1 MDMEDSEL
9 LREFAERG
17 SDAAFTTLVQRYADL
32 VYSTALR
39 QLRDPDLSQEVAQT
53 VFCLLARKA
62 RSLCNRTALV
72 GWFYRA
78 ACFAAADVL
87 RTERRR
93 RERERKAAQ
102 MEIQATDT
110 DTAWEQLSPLLDQ
123 AINQLGE
130 KDRLAVLLRFF
141 QRKPMREV
149 GQALGISED
158 AAKMRVARSVE
169 KLRGFF
175 AKNGVACPAGII
187 AAVLSE
193 KAIQAAP
200 IGFAQSLGAA
210 AKIKAAGALTFS
222 SLIINTLKF
231 MAKLNMKTVTV
242 AGIGLLVALNIGL
255 YVSNR
260 SPRQVL
266 KKTSGQVNSRKTL
279 ATTGSIDA
287 SQPNA
292 GKLSSSATDPALA
305 AALENLRAV
314 LHEPWK
320 TRHRPD
326 QKIRDALAQLGS
338 DRKAA
343 VPVLLKILNAGSD
356 QALWS
361 ASFAL
366 QQLGPD
372 AREALPGFIE
382 LLRTNPNRLGRL
394 DDDDIQKLFTA
405 LHPGVELIPDLM
417 DMMRQPEPGAA
428 QPTPAP
434 PGGRGGVA
442 GLIATL
448 IQNNPGSEAIYRN
461 DLAAFLQD
469 AHPDVRFSTACALT
483 RFPGLKETL
492 VISELINGLKVD
504 ALRDP
509 HYYEPV
515 FDPQSNTTTYRRE
528 TQFGDDFLRSAAVN
542 GLKACGQDAKS
553 AVAALEELAGNTSN
567 SELRKSALAAIGTID
582 PEKRLTTPEIDQI
595 LTARETG
602 QSLVQK
608 IGTGQASFEDL
619 LQGLRYPESV
629 SAASQ
634 AIAKLE
640 PEAIARALPSLRSA
654 LTTLGASDTTPDTM
668 LGAYDTIQVIKQSDP
683 QFLLV
688 ALKTPLTT
696 HFAADALGEL
706 GTEARF
712 ALPALYE
719 AIEGDSWGTQR
730 AIESA
735 IKRIDPNAPKL
746 LFTYGD
752 DLQLAENALMEAANT
767 AEGELRRRIE
777 NVYEKHA
784 YDENRG
790 LRNMTRSKV
799 IAFARAVR
807 EVDQRAYNLFVAKL
821 VEHEP
826 SLADALK
833 PAE

>member
-1 MDMEDSEL
+1 MMVMEDSEL
-9 LREFAERG
+9 LREFAERD

-39 QLRDPDLSQEVAQT
+39 QLRDPDLAQEVAQT

-62 RSLCNRTALV
+62 RSLCHRTALV

-110 DTAWEQLSPLLDQ
+110 DTAWEQLSPLLDET
-123 AINQLGE
+123 INQLGE

-210 AKIKAAGALTFS
+210 AKIKAAGAVTFS

-231 MAKLNMKTVTV
+231 MAKLTMKTVTV

-292 GKLSSSATDPALA
+292 GKLGSAATDPAIA
-305 AALENLRAV
+305 VALENLRAV
-314 LHEPWK
+314 LREPWK
-320 TRHRPD
+320 TRRRPD
-326 QKIRDALAQLGS
+326 QQIRDALALFGS
-338 DRKAA
+338 DRKVAL
-343 VPVLLKILNAGSD
+343 PVLLEILKASSD

-366 QQLGPD
+366 QELGPD

-382 LLRTNPNRLGRL
+382 LLRTNPNRLAQL
-394 DDDDIQKLFTA
+394 STDIEPLFTA

-434 PGGRGGVA
+434 RWGRGEVA
-442 GLIATL
+442 GLIATVV
-448 IQNNPGSEAIYRN
+448 QNNPGSEAIY
-461 DLAAFLQD
+461 
-469 AHPDVRFSTACALT
+469 
-483 RFPGLKETL
+483 
-492 VISELINGLKVD
+492 
-504 ALRDP
+504 
-509 HYYEPV
+509 
-515 FDPQSNTTTYRRE
+515 
-528 TQFGDDFLRSAAVN
+528 
-542 GLKACGQDAKS
+542 
-553 AVAALEELAGNTSN
+553 
-567 SELRKSALAAIGTID
+567 
-582 PEKRLTTPEIDQI
+582 
-595 LTARETG
+595 
-602 QSLVQK
+602 
-608 IGTGQASFEDL
+608 
-619 LQGLRYPESV
+619 
-629 SAASQ
+629 
-634 AIAKLE
+634 
-640 PEAIARALPSLRSA
+640 
-654 LTTLGASDTTPDTM
+654 
-668 LGAYDTIQVIKQSDP
+668 
-683 QFLLV
+683 
-688 ALKTPLTT
+688 
-696 HFAADALGEL
+696 
-706 GTEARF
+706 
-712 ALPALYE
+712 
-719 AIEGDSWGTQR
+719 
-730 AIESA
+730 
-735 IKRIDPNAPKL
+735 
-746 LFTYGD
+746 
-752 DLQLAENALMEAANT
+752 
-767 AEGELRRRIE
+767 
-777 NVYEKHA
+777 
-784 YDENRG
+784 
-790 LRNMTRSKV
+790 
-799 IAFARAVR
+799 
-807 EVDQRAYNLFVAKL
+807 
-821 VEHEP
+821 
-826 SLADALK
+826 
-833 PAE
+833 

>member
-1 MDMEDSEL
+1 MMDMEDSEL

-32 VYSTALR
+32 VYSTAFR
-39 QLRDPDLSQEVAQT
+39 QLRDPHLAQEVAQT
-53 VFCLLARKA
+53 VFCLLVRKA
-62 RSLCNRTALV
+62 RSLSKRSALV
-72 GWFYRA
+72 GWLYRA
-78 ACFAAADVL
+78 TCIAAADAL

-93 RERERKAAQ
+93 REREQKAAQ
-102 MEIQATDT
+102 MDIQATVT
-110 DTAWEQLSPLLDQ
+110 DIAWEQLSPLLDE

-130 KDRLAVLLRFF
+130 KDRIAVLLRFF

-149 GQALGISED
+149 GQALEISED

-175 AKNGVACPAGII
+175 ARNGVACPAGII

-210 AKIKAAGALTFS
+210 AKIKAAGAVTFS

-292 GKLSSSATDPALA
+292 GKLGSAATDPAIA
-305 AALENLRAV
+305 VALENLRAV
-314 LHEPWK
+314 LREPWK

-326 QKIRDALAQLGS
+326 QKIRDALALFGS

-343 VPVLLKILNAGSD
+343 VPVLLKILNAGSEL
-356 QALWS
+356 ALWN

-394 DDDDIQKLFTA
+394 DDGEIEKLFTA
-405 LHPGVELIPDLM
+405 LHPGVELIPDLL
-417 DMMRQPEPGAA
+417 DMMRQPVLGRRGGVA
-428 QPTPAP
+428 
-434 PGGRGGVA
+434 GGRVGVA

-448 IQNNPGSEAIYRN
+448 VQNNPGSEAIYRN

-469 AHPDVRFSTACALT
+469 QDAHPDVRFSAACALA
-483 RFPGLKETL
+483 RFPGLKETS

-515 FDPQSNTTTYRRE
+515 FDPQSNTTTERRE

-567 SELRKSALAAIGTID
+567 SELRKSALEAIGTID
-582 PEKRLTTPEIDQI
+582 PKKRISTPEIDQI
-595 LTARETG
+595 LSARETG
-602 QSLVQK
+602 QSLAQQ
-608 IGTGQASFEDL
+608 IGRGQASFEEL

-640 PEAIARALPSLRSA
+640 PEAIARALPSLHSP
-654 LTTLGASDTTPDTM
+654 LTTLGNYHQTTPQGQFSRYFLLD
-668 LGAYDTIQVIKQSDP
+668 LIKQFDP
-683 QFLLV
+683 QFLVV
-688 ALKTPLTT
+688 ALKTPQST
-696 HFAADALGEL
+696 HDA
-706 GTEARF
+706 
-712 ALPALYE
+712 
-719 AIEGDSWGTQR
+719 
-730 AIESA
+730 
-735 IKRIDPNAPKL
+735 
-746 LFTYGD
+746 
-752 DLQLAENALMEAANT
+752 
-767 AEGELRRRIE
+767 
-777 NVYEKHA
+777 
-784 YDENRG
+784 
-790 LRNMTRSKV
+790 
-799 IAFARAVR
+799 
-807 EVDQRAYNLFVAKL
+807 
-821 VEHEP
+821 
-826 SLADALK
+826 
-833 PAE
+833 

>member
-1 MDMEDSEL
+1 MMDMEDSEL
-9 LREFAERG
+9 LREFAERA

-110 DTAWEQLSPLLDQ
+110 DTAWEQLSPLLDE
-123 AINQLGE
+123 AMNQLGE

-200 IGFAQSLGAA
+200 IGFAQSLGAG
-210 AKIKAAGALTFS
+210 AKIKAAGAVTFS

-292 GKLSSSATDPALA
+292 GKLGSAATDPAIA
-305 AALENLRAV
+305 VALENLRAV
-314 LHEPWK
+314 LREPWK

-326 QKIRDALAQLGS
+326 QQIRDALALFGS

-343 VPVLLKILNAGSD
+343 LPVLLEILNAGRD
-356 QALWS
+356 QAIWN

-382 LLRTNPNRLGRL
+382 LLRTNPNRLAQL
-394 DDDDIQKLFTA
+394 TTDIETLFTA
-405 LHPGVELIPDLM
+405 LQPGVELIPDLM
-417 DMMRQPEPGAA
+417 DMMRQPDF
-428 QPTPAP
+428 
-434 PGGRGGVA
+434 GGRRGVA

-448 IQNNPGSEAIYRN
+448 VQNNPGSEAIYRN

-469 AHPDVRFSTACALT
+469 AQPDVRFSTACALT

-492 VISELINGLKVD
+492 VISELINALKVD

-509 HYYEPV
+509 HYYEGG
-515 FDPQSNTTTYRRE
+515 FDPQSNTTYYRD
-528 TQFGDDFLRSAAVN
+528 QLGDDLRRSAAVN

-582 PEKRLTTPEIDQI
+582 PEKRLATPEIDQI

-654 LTTLGASDTTPDTM
+654 LTTLGAHDV

-683 QFLLV
+683 QFLVV
-688 ALKTPLTT
+688 ALKTPQTT
-696 HFAADALGEL
+696 RFAADALGEL

-719 AIEGDSWGTQR
+719 AIEGNSWGSQH
-730 AIESA
+730 AIENA

-746 LFTYGD
+746 LFTCAD
-752 DLQLAENALMEAANT
+752 DLLPAENALMEAANT

-790 LRNMTRSKV
+790 MRNMTRSEV
-799 IAFARAVR
+799 IAFAQAVR

>member
-1 MDMEDSEL
+1 
-9 LREFAERG
+9 
-17 SDAAFTTLVQRYADL
+17 
-32 VYSTALR
+32 
-39 QLRDPDLSQEVAQT
+39 
-53 VFCLLARKA
+53 
-62 RSLCNRTALV
+62 
-72 GWFYRA
+72 
-78 ACFAAADVL
+78 
-87 RTERRR
+87 
-93 RERERKAAQ
+93 
-102 MEIQATDT
+102 
-110 DTAWEQLSPLLDQ
+110 
-123 AINQLGE
+123 
-130 KDRLAVLLRFF
+130 
-141 QRKPMREV
+141 
-149 GQALGISED
+149 
-158 AAKMRVARSVE
+158 MRVARSVE

-175 AKNGVACPAGII
+175 ARNGVACPAGII

-193 KAIQAAP
+193 KAIHAAP

-210 AKIKAAGALTFS
+210 AKIKAAGAVTFS

-260 SPRQVL
+260 PPRQVL

-292 GKLSSSATDPALA
+292 GKLGSAATDPAIA
-305 AALENLRAV
+305 VALENLRAV

-356 QALWS
+356 QALWN

-382 LLRTNPNRLGRL
+382 LLRTNPNRLAWL
-394 DDDDIQKLFTA
+394 TDDIEKLFTA

-417 DMMRQPEPGAA
+417 DMMRQPDF
-428 QPTPAP
+428 
-434 PGGRGGVA
+434 GGRGGVA

-448 IQNNPGSEAIYRN
+448 VQNNPGSEAIYRN

-469 AHPDVRFSTACALT
+469 AQPDVRYSTACALT
-483 RFPGLKETL
+483 RFPGLKETG

-509 HYYEPV
+509 HYYEQL
-515 FDPQSNTTTYRRE
+515 FDPQSNTTTERRE

-582 PEKRLTTPEIDQI
+582 PEKRLATPEIDQI

-640 PEAIARALPSLRSA
+640 PEAIARALPSLRSS

-683 QFLLV
+683 QFLVV

-712 ALPALYE
+712 AMPALYE
-719 AIEGDSWGTQR
+719 AIEVDSWGTQR

-735 IKRIDPNAPKL
+735 IKRIEPNAPKL
-746 LFTYGD
+746 LFTCAD
-752 DLQLAENALMEAANT
+752 DLLPAEKALMEAANT
-767 AEGELRRRIE
+767 AEGELRRSIV

-784 YDENRG
+784 MDQYVY
-790 LRNMTRSKV
+790 RNMTRSEV
-799 IAFARAVR
+799 IAFAQAVR
-807 EVDQRAYNLFVAKL
+807 EVDQRAYNLFVTKL
-821 VEHEP
+821 VEDNP

>member
-1 MDMEDSEL
+1 MVVMEDGEL
-9 LREFAERG
+9 LRDFAERG
-17 SDAAFTTLVQRYADL
+17 SDPAFTTLVHRYADL

-39 QLRDPDLSQEVAQT
+39 QLRDPHLAQEVTQI

-72 GWFYRA
+72 GWLYRA
-78 ACFAAADVL
+78 ACFAAADAL

-110 DTAWEQLSPLLDQ
+110 DTAWEQLSPLLDE
-123 AINQLGE
+123 AMNQLGE

-175 AKNGVACPAGII
+175 ARNGVACPAGII

-200 IGFAQSLGAA
+200 IGFAQSLGAG
-210 AKIKAAGALTFS
+210 AKIKAAGAVTFS

-292 GKLSSSATDPALA
+292 GKLGSAATDPAIA
-305 AALENLRAV
+305 VALENLRAV
-314 LHEPWK
+314 LREPWK
-320 TRHRPD
+320 TRRPD
-326 QKIRDALAQLGS
+326 QQIRDALALFGS

-343 VPVLLKILNAGSD
+343 LPVLLEILKASSD
-356 QALWS
+356 QSLWS

-382 LLRTNPNRLGRL
+382 LLRTNPNRLAQL
-394 DDDDIQKLFTA
+394 TTDIEKLFTA
-405 LHPGVELIPDLM
+405 LQPGVELIPDLM
-417 DMMRQPEPGAA
+417 DMMRQPDF
-428 QPTPAP
+428 
-434 PGGRGGVA
+434 GGRGEVA
-442 GLIATL
+442 SLIATL
-448 IQNNPGSEAIYRN
+448 VQNNPGSEAIYRN

-469 AHPDVRFSTACALT
+469 AHADVRFSTACALT
-483 RFPGLKETL
+483 RFPGLKETG
-492 VISELINGLKVD
+492 VISELINALKVD

-515 FDPQSNTTTYRRE
+515 FDPTYRRDLD
-528 TQFGDDFLRSAAVN
+528 QLRDDFRRSQAVN

-582 PEKRLTTPEIDQI
+582 PEKRLATPEIDQI

-654 LTTLGASDTTPDTM
+654 LTTLGDHDM

-683 QFLLV
+683 QFLVV
-688 ALKTPLTT
+688 ALKTP
-696 HFAADALGEL
+696 HDAAAYDAADALGDL

-719 AIEGDSWGTQR
+719 AIERDSWGTQR

-790 LRNMTRSKV
+790 LRNMTRSEV

>member
-17 SDAAFTTLVQRYADL
+17 SDVAFTTLVHRYADL

-93 RERERKAAQ
+93 RERERKVAQ
-102 MEIQATDT
+102 MDIQATDT
-110 DTAWEQLSPLLDQ
+110 DTAWEQLSPLLDE
-123 AINQLGE
+123 AMNQLGE

-210 AKIKAAGALTFS
+210 AKIKAAGAVTFS

-231 MAKLNMKTVTV
+231 MAKINTKTVTV

-292 GKLSSSATDPALA
+292 GKLGSAATDPAIA
-305 AALENLRAV
+305 VALENLRAV

-320 TRHRPD
+320 TRRPD

-343 VPVLLKILNAGSD
+343 LPVLLEILKAGSE
-356 QALWS
+356 QALWN

-382 LLRTNPNRLGRL
+382 LLRTNPNRLARL
-394 DDDDIQKLFTA
+394 TDDIEKLFTT

-417 DMMRQPEPGAA
+417 DMMRQPDF
-428 QPTPAP
+428 
-434 PGGRGGVA
+434 GGRGGVA
-442 GLIATL
+442 GLIATVV
-448 IQNNPGSEAIYRN
+448 QNNPGSEAIYRN

-469 AHPDVRFSTACALT
+469 AQPDVRFSTACALT
-483 RFPGLKETL
+483 RFPGLKETG
-492 VISELINGLKVD
+492 VISELINALKLD

-515 FDPQSNTTTYRRE
+515 FDPTYRR
-528 TQFGDDFLRSAAVN
+528 QLDQLRDDFRRSQAVD

-567 SELRKSALAAIGTID
+567 SELRKSALEAIGTID
-582 PEKRLTTPEIDQI
+582 PEKRLATPEIDQI

-654 LTTLGASDTTPDTM
+654 LTTLGA
-668 LGAYDTIQVIKQSDP
+668 YDTIQVIKQSDP
-683 QFLLV
+683 QFLVV
-688 ALKTPLTT
+688 ALKTP
-696 HFAADALGEL
+696 HDAAAHDAADALGEL

-746 LFTYGD
+746 LFTFED

-790 LRNMTRSKV
+790 LRNMTRNEV
-799 IAFARAVR
+799 ISFARAVR
-807 EVDQRAYNLFVAKL
+807 DVDQRAYNLFVAKL

>member
-1 MDMEDSEL
+1 MPNMIAPGPFSVSAECSIRRFRCRHAVSEDGA
-9 LREFAERG
+9 LRRESLSLGRKQLDGARLHGVVRCDQRQIVLQCLGHQDTVEWI
-17 SDAAFTTLVQRYADL
+17 AVQR
-32 VYSTALR
+32 R

-110 DTAWEQLSPLLDQ
+110 DTAWEQLSPLLDE

-210 AKIKAAGALTFS
+210 AKIKAAGAVTFS

-292 GKLSSSATDPALA
+292 GKLGSAATDPAIA
-305 AALENLRAV
+305 VALENLRAV
-314 LHEPWK
+314 LREPWK

-326 QKIRDALAQLGS
+326 QKIRDALALFGS

-343 VPVLLKILNAGSD
+343 LPVLLEILKAGSE
-356 QALWS
+356 QALWN

-372 AREALPGFIE
+372 ASEALPGFIE

-405 LHPGVELIPDLM
+405 LHPGVELIPDLL
-417 DMMRQPEPGAA
+417 DMMRQPVL
-428 QPTPAP
+428 
-434 PGGRGGVA
+434 GGRGGVAGGRRGVA

-448 IQNNPGSEAIYRN
+448 VQNNPGSEAIYRN

-469 AHPDVRFSTACALT
+469 QDAHPDVRFSAACALA
-483 RFPGLKETL
+483 RFPGLKETP
-492 VISELINGLKVD
+492 VIFELINALKVD
-504 ALRDP
+504 ALQ
-509 HYYEPV
+509 E
-515 FDPQSNTTTYRRE
+515 
-528 TQFGDDFLRSAAVN
+528 GDDFLRSQAVN
-542 GLKACGQDAKS
+542 GLRACGQDAKG

-567 SELRKSALAAIGTID
+567 SELRKSALEAIGTID
-582 PEKRLTTPEIDQI
+582 PKKRISTPEIDQI
-595 LTARETG
+595 LSARETG
-602 QSLVQK
+602 QSLAQQ
-608 IGTGQASFEDL
+608 IGRGQASFEEL

-640 PEAIARALPSLRSA
+640 PEAIARALPSLHSA
-654 LTTLGASDTTPDTM
+654 LTTLGNYHDSS
-668 LGAYDTIQVIKQSDP
+668 GAVLQVFPS
-683 QFLLV
+683 
-688 ALKTPLTT
+688 
-696 HFAADALGEL
+696 
-706 GTEARF
+706 RF
-712 ALPALYE
+712 DQ
-719 AIEGDSWGTQR
+719 AIR
-730 AIESA
+730 SA
-735 IKRIDPNAPKL
+735 VSGRGVED
-746 LFTYGD
+746 
-752 DLQLAENALMEAANT
+752 AANN
-767 AEGELRRRIE
+767 A
-777 NVYEKHA
+777 
-784 YDENRG
+784 
-790 LRNMTRSKV
+790 
-799 IAFARAVR
+799 
-807 EVDQRAYNLFVAKL
+807 
-821 VEHEP
+821 
-826 SLADALK
+826 
-833 PAE
+833 

>member
-1 MDMEDSEL
+1 MMDMEDSEL

-39 QLRDPDLSQEVAQT
+39 QLRDPHLAQEVTQT

-72 GWFYRA
+72 GWLYRA
-78 ACFAAADVL
+78 ACFAAADAL

-110 DTAWEQLSPLLDQ
+110 DTAWEQLSPLLDE

-200 IGFAQSLGAA
+200 IGFAQSLGAG
-210 AKIKAAGALTFS
+210 AKIKAAGAVTFS

-255 YVSNR
+255 YVFNR

-266 KKTSGQVNSRKTL
+266 KKTAGQVNSRKTL
-279 ATTGSIDA
+279 ATTGSFDA

-292 GKLSSSATDPALA
+292 GKLGSAATDPAIA
-305 AALENLRAV
+305 VALENLRAV

-343 VPVLLKILNAGSD
+343 VPVLLKILNAGRD
-356 QALWS
+356 QAIWN

-372 AREALPGFIE
+372 AREALPVFIE
-382 LLRTNPNRLGRL
+382 LLRTNPNRLCRL

-405 LHPGVELIPDLM
+405 LHPGVELMPDLM

-434 PGGRGGVA
+434 RWGRGGVA
-442 GLIATL
+442 GLIATVV
-448 IQNNPGSEAIYRN
+448 QNNPGSEAIYRN

-469 AHPDVRFSTACALT
+469 AQPDVRFSTACALT
-483 RFPGLKETL
+483 RFPGLKETP

-509 HYYEPV
+509 HYYEPLL
-515 FDPQSNTTTYRRE
+515 SNTTSPYKRDVAQME
-528 TQFGDDFLRSAAVN
+528 QFQEDVRRSAAVN

-567 SELRKSALAAIGTID
+567 SYRAAQIRSGTSNSELRKSALAAIGTID
-582 PEKRLTTPEIDQI
+582 PEKRLATPEIDQI

-602 QSLVQK
+602 QSFVQK

-654 LTTLGASDTTPDTM
+654 LTK

-683 QFLLV
+683 QFLV
-688 ALKTPLTT
+688 
-696 HFAADALGEL
+696 
-706 GTEARF
+706 
-712 ALPALYE
+712 
-719 AIEGDSWGTQR
+719 
-730 AIESA
+730 
-735 IKRIDPNAPKL
+735 
-746 LFTYGD
+746 
-752 DLQLAENALMEAANT
+752 
-767 AEGELRRRIE
+767 
-777 NVYEKHA
+777 V
-784 YDENRG
+784 
-790 LRNMTRSKV
+790 
-799 IAFARAVR
+799 
-807 EVDQRAYNLFVAKL
+807 
-821 VEHEP
+821 
-826 SLADALK
+826 
-833 PAE
+833 

>member
-1 MDMEDSEL
+1 MMDMEDSGL

-17 SDAAFTTLVQRYADL
+17 SDAAFTTLVQRYADW

-62 RSLCNRTALV
+62 RNLCNRTALV

-110 DTAWEQLSPLLDQ
+110 DTAWEQLSPLLDE

-187 AAVLSE
+187 GAVLSE

-200 IGFAQSLGAA
+200 IGFAQSLGAG
-210 AKIKAAGALTFS
+210 AKIKAAGAVTFS

-292 GKLSSSATDPALA
+292 GKLGSAATHPAIA
-305 AALENLRAV
+305 VALENLRAV
-314 LHEPWK
+314 LREPWK

-326 QKIRDALAQLGS
+326 QKIRDALALFGS

-343 VPVLLKILNAGSD
+343 LPVLLEILKASSD

-382 LLRTNPNRLGRL
+382 LLRTNPNRLAQLTTDIETLFTALQPGVELIPDLMDMMRQPDFGGRGGVAGL
-394 DDDDIQKLFTA
+394 IARLVTA

-417 DMMRQPEPGAA
+417 DMMRQPDF
-428 QPTPAP
+428 
-434 PGGRGGVA
+434 GGRGEVA

-448 IQNNPGSEAIYRN
+448 VQNNPGSEAICRN

-469 AHPDVRFSTACALT
+469 ANPDVRFSTACALT
-483 RFPGLKETL
+483 RFPGLKETG
-492 VISELINGLKVD
+492 VISELINALKVD

-509 HYYEPV
+509 HYHEPV
-515 FDPQSNTTTYRRE
+515 FDPTY
-528 TQFGDDFLRSAAVN
+528 
-542 GLKACGQDAKS
+542 
-553 AVAALEELAGNTSN
+553 
-567 SELRKSALAAIGTID
+567 
-582 PEKRLTTPEIDQI
+582 
-595 LTARETG
+595 
-602 QSLVQK
+602 
-608 IGTGQASFEDL
+608 
-619 LQGLRYPESV
+619 
-629 SAASQ
+629 
-634 AIAKLE
+634 
-640 PEAIARALPSLRSA
+640 
-654 LTTLGASDTTPDTM
+654 
-668 LGAYDTIQVIKQSDP
+668 
-683 QFLLV
+683 
-688 ALKTPLTT
+688 
-696 HFAADALGEL
+696 
-706 GTEARF
+706 
-712 ALPALYE
+712 
-719 AIEGDSWGTQR
+719 
-730 AIESA
+730 
-735 IKRIDPNAPKL
+735 
-746 LFTYGD
+746 
-752 DLQLAENALMEAANT
+752 
-767 AEGELRRRIE
+767 
-777 NVYEKHA
+777 
-784 YDENRG
+784 
-790 LRNMTRSKV
+790 
-799 IAFARAVR
+799 
-807 EVDQRAYNLFVAKL
+807 
-821 VEHEP
+821 
-826 SLADALK
+826 
-833 PAE
+833 

>member
-110 DTAWEQLSPLLDQ
+110 DTAWEQLSPLLDE

-175 AKNGVACPAGII
+175 AKKGVACPAGII

-210 AKIKAAGALTFS
+210 AKIKAAGAVTFS

-292 GKLSSSATDPALA
+292 GKLGSAATDPAIA
-305 AALENLRAV
+305 VALENLRAV
-314 LHEPWK
+314 VREPWK
-320 TRHRPD
+320 TRRRPD

-343 VPVLLKILNAGSD
+343 VPVLLEILKTGSD
-356 QALWS
+356 QALWN

-434 PGGRGGVA
+434 RWGRGGVA
-442 GLIATL
+442 GLIATVV
-448 IQNNPGSEAIYRN
+448 QNNPGSEAIYRN

-483 RFPGLKETL
+483 RFPGLKETG
-492 VISELINGLKVD
+492 VISELINALKVD

-515 FDPQSNTTTYRRE
+515 FDPTYRRDLD
-528 TQFGDDFLRSAAVN
+528 QYRDDFRRSQAVN

-582 PEKRLTTPEIDQI
+582 PEKRLATPEIDQI

-654 LTTLGASDTTPDTM
+654 LTTLGDHDP

-683 QFLLV
+683 QFLVV
-688 ALKTPLTT
+688 ALKTP
-696 HFAADALGEL
+696 HDAAAYDAADALGDL

-719 AIEGDSWGTQR
+719 AIERDSWGTQR

-784 YDENRG
+784 YGENRG
-790 LRNMTRSKV
+790 LRNMTRSEV

-807 EVDQRAYNLFVAKL
+807 EVDQRAYNLFVTKL
-821 VEHEP
+821 VEDNP

>member
-1 MDMEDSEL
+1 MMDMEDSEL

-110 DTAWEQLSPLLDQ
+110 DTAWEQLSPLLDE

-200 IGFAQSLGAA
+200 IGFAQSLGVG
-210 AKIKAAGALTFS
+210 AKIKAAGAVTFS

-292 GKLSSSATDPALA
+292 GKLGSAATDPAIA
-305 AALENLRAV
+305 VALENLRAV

-343 VPVLLKILNAGSD
+343 LPVLLKILKAGSD

-394 DDDDIQKLFTA
+394 DDDDIHKLFNA

-417 DMMRQPEPGAA
+417 DMMRQPDF
-428 QPTPAP
+428 
-434 PGGRGGVA
+434 GGRGGVA

-448 IQNNPGSEAIYRN
+448 VQNNPGSEAIYRN

-483 RFPGLKETL
+483 RFPGLKETG
-492 VISELINGLKVD
+492 VISELINALKVD

-528 TQFGDDFLRSAAVN
+528 TQFGDDFLRSQAVN

-582 PEKRLTTPEIDQI
+582 PEKRLATPEIDQI

-654 LTTLGASDTTPDTM
+654 LTTLGA
-668 LGAYDTIQVIKQSDP
+668 YDTIQVIKQSDP
-683 QFLLV
+683 QFLVV
-688 ALKTPLTT
+688 ALKTPHDAAT
-696 HFAADALGEL
+696 HDAADALGDL

-719 AIEGDSWGTQR
+719 AIERDSWGTQR

-746 LFTYGD
+746 LFTCAD

-790 LRNMTRSKV
+790 LRNMTRSEV

>member
-110 DTAWEQLSPLLDQ
+110 DTAWEQLSPLLDE
-123 AINQLGE
+123 AMNQLGE

-200 IGFAQSLGAA
+200 IGFAQSLGAG
-210 AKIKAAGALTFS
+210 AKIKAAGAVTFS
-222 SLIINTLKF
+222 SLIINSLKF

-292 GKLSSSATDPALA
+292 GKLGSAATDPAIA
-305 AALENLRAV
+305 VALENLRAV
-314 LHEPWK
+314 LREPWK
-320 TRHRPD
+320 TRRPD
-326 QKIRDALAQLGS
+326 QQIRDALALFGS

-343 VPVLLKILNAGSD
+343 LPVLLEILKASSE
-356 QALWS
+356 QALWN

-382 LLRTNPNRLGRL
+382 LLRTNPDRLAQL
-394 DDDDIQKLFTA
+394 TTDIETLFTA
-405 LHPGVELIPDLM
+405 LQPGVELIPDLM
-417 DMMRQPEPGAA
+417 DMMRQPDF
-428 QPTPAP
+428 
-434 PGGRGGVA
+434 GGRRGVA
-442 GLIATL
+442 GLIARL
-448 IQNNPGSEAIYRN
+448 VQNNPGSEAIYRN

-469 AHPDVRFSTACALT
+469 AQPDVRFSTACALT
-483 RFPGLKETL
+483 RFPGLKETG
-492 VISELINGLKVD
+492 VISELINALKVD

-515 FDPQSNTTTYRRE
+515 FDPQSNTTYRRDWD
-528 TQFGDDFLRSAAVN
+528 QFGDDFRRSQAVD

-553 AVAALEELAGNTSN
+553 AVAAL
-567 SELRKSALAAIGTID
+567 
-582 PEKRLTTPEIDQI
+582 
-595 LTARETG
+595 
-602 QSLVQK
+602 
-608 IGTGQASFEDL
+608 
-619 LQGLRYPESV
+619 
-629 SAASQ
+629 
-634 AIAKLE
+634 
-640 PEAIARALPSLRSA
+640 
-654 LTTLGASDTTPDTM
+654 
-668 LGAYDTIQVIKQSDP
+668 
-683 QFLLV
+683 
-688 ALKTPLTT
+688 
-696 HFAADALGEL
+696 
-706 GTEARF
+706 
-712 ALPALYE
+712 
-719 AIEGDSWGTQR
+719 
-730 AIESA
+730 
-735 IKRIDPNAPKL
+735 
-746 LFTYGD
+746 
-752 DLQLAENALMEAANT
+752 
-767 AEGELRRRIE
+767 
-777 NVYEKHA
+777 
-784 YDENRG
+784 
-790 LRNMTRSKV
+790 
-799 IAFARAVR
+799 
-807 EVDQRAYNLFVAKL
+807 
-821 VEHEP
+821 
-826 SLADALK
+826 
-833 PAE
+833 

>member
-1 MDMEDSEL
+1 MEDSEL

-17 SDAAFTTLVQRYADL
+17 SEQAFTTLVHRYADL
-32 VYSTALR
+32 VYSTAFR
-39 QLRDPDLSQEVAQT
+39 QLRDPHLAQEVAQT
-53 VFCLLARKA
+53 VFCLLVRKA
-62 RSLCNRTALV
+62 RSLSKRSALV
-72 GWFYRA
+72 GWLYRA
-78 ACFAAADVL
+78 TCFAAADVL

-93 RERERKAAQ
+93 RERERKAGQ

-110 DTAWEQLSPLLDQ
+110 DTAWEQLSPLLDE
-123 AINQLGE
+123 AMNQLGE

-175 AKNGVACPAGII
+175 ARNGVACPAAII

-200 IGFAQSLGAA
+200 IGFAQSLGAG
-210 AKIKAAGALTFS
+210 AKIKAAGAVTFS

-292 GKLSSSATDPALA
+292 GKLGSAATDPAIA
-305 AALENLRAV
+305 VALENLRAV

-326 QKIRDALAQLGS
+326 QKIRDALALFGS

-343 VPVLLKILNAGSD
+343 LPVLLEILNAGRD
-356 QALWS
+356 QAIWN

-366 QQLGPD
+366 QQPGPD

-382 LLRTNPNRLGRL
+382 LLRTNPNRLAQL
-394 DDDDIQKLFTA
+394 TDDIEKLFTA

-417 DMMRQPEPGAA
+417 DMMRQPDSW
-428 QPTPAP
+428 
-434 PGGRGGVA
+434 GRREIA
-442 GLIATL
+442 GRLIATL
-448 IQNNPGSEAIYRN
+448 VQNNPGSEAIYRN

-515 FDPQSNTTTYRRE
+515 
-528 TQFGDDFLRSAAVN
+528 
-542 GLKACGQDAKS
+542 
-553 AVAALEELAGNTSN
+553 
-567 SELRKSALAAIGTID
+567 
-582 PEKRLTTPEIDQI
+582 
-595 LTARETG
+595 
-602 QSLVQK
+602 
-608 IGTGQASFEDL
+608 
-619 LQGLRYPESV
+619 
-629 SAASQ
+629 
-634 AIAKLE
+634 LE
-640 PEAIARALPSLRSA
+640 P
-654 LTTLGASDTTPDTM
+654 
-668 LGAYDTIQVIKQSDP
+668 
-683 QFLLV
+683 
-688 ALKTPLTT
+688 
-696 HFAADALGEL
+696 
-706 GTEARF
+706 
-712 ALPALYE
+712 
-719 AIEGDSWGTQR
+719 
-730 AIESA
+730 
-735 IKRIDPNAPKL
+735 
-746 LFTYGD
+746 
-752 DLQLAENALMEAANT
+752 
-767 AEGELRRRIE
+767 
-777 NVYEKHA
+777 
-784 YDENRG
+784 
-790 LRNMTRSKV
+790 
-799 IAFARAVR
+799 
-807 EVDQRAYNLFVAKL
+807 
-821 VEHEP
+821 
-826 SLADALK
+826 
-833 PAE
+833 

>member
-1 MDMEDSEL
+1 
-9 LREFAERG
+9 
-17 SDAAFTTLVQRYADL
+17 
-32 VYSTALR
+32 
-39 QLRDPDLSQEVAQT
+39 
-53 VFCLLARKA
+53 
-62 RSLCNRTALV
+62 
-72 GWFYRA
+72 
-78 ACFAAADVL
+78 
-87 RTERRR
+87 
-93 RERERKAAQ
+93 
-102 MEIQATDT
+102 
-110 DTAWEQLSPLLDQ
+110 
-123 AINQLGE
+123 
-130 KDRLAVLLRFF
+130 
-141 QRKPMREV
+141 MREV

-210 AKIKAAGALTFS
+210 AKIKAAGAVTVS

-292 GKLSSSATDPALA
+292 GKLGSAATDPAIA
-305 AALENLRAV
+305 VALENLRAV
-314 LHEPWK
+314 LREPWK
-320 TRHRPD
+320 TRRPD
-326 QKIRDALAQLGS
+326 QQIRDALALFGS

-343 VPVLLKILNAGSD
+343 LPVLLEILKASSD

-382 LLRTNPNRLGRL
+382 LLRTNPNRLAQL
-394 DDDDIQKLFTA
+394 TTDIETLFTA
-405 LHPGVELIPDLM
+405 LQPGVELIPDLM
-417 DMMRQPEPGAA
+417 DMMRQPDF
-428 QPTPAP
+428 
-434 PGGRGGVA
+434 GGRRGVA
-442 GLIATL
+442 GLIAAL
-448 IQNNPGSEAIYRN
+448 VQNNPGSEAIYRN

-515 FDPQSNTTTYRRE
+515 FDPQSNTTYRRG
-528 TQFGDDFLRSAAVN
+528 TQLGDDFQRSQAVN

-582 PEKRLTTPEIDQI
+582 PEKRLATPEIDQI

-634 AIAKLE
+634 AIAELE

-683 QFLLV
+683 QFLVV

-719 AIEGDSWGTQR
+719 AIEVDSWGTQR

-752 DLQLAENALMEAANT
+752 DLQLAENALMEAAQT

-784 YDENRG
+784 LDQDGY
-790 LRNMTRSKV
+790 RNMTRSEV
-799 IAFARAVR
+799 IAFAHAVCD
-807 EVDQRAYNLFVAKL
+807 VDQRAYNLFVAKL

>member
-1 MDMEDSEL
+1 MMDMEDSEL

-110 DTAWEQLSPLLDQ
+110 DTAWEQLSPLLDE
-123 AINQLGE
+123 AMNQLGE

-200 IGFAQSLGAA
+200 IGFAQSLGAG
-210 AKIKAAGALTFS
+210 AKIKAAGAVTFS

-292 GKLSSSATDPALA
+292 GKLGSAATDPAIA
-305 AALENLRAV
+305 VALENLRAV
-314 LHEPWK
+314 LREPWK
-320 TRHRPD
+320 TRRRPD
-326 QKIRDALAQLGS
+326 QQIRDALALFGS

-343 VPVLLKILNAGSD
+343 LPVLLEILKASSD

-382 LLRTNPNRLGRL
+382 LLRTNPNRLAQL
-394 DDDDIQKLFTA
+394 TTDIETLFTA
-405 LHPGVELIPDLM
+405 LQPGVELIPDLM
-417 DMMRQPEPGAA
+417 DMMRQPDF
-428 QPTPAP
+428 
-434 PGGRGGVA
+434 GGRGRVA

-448 IQNNPGSEAIYRN
+448 VQNNPGSEAIYRN

-469 AHPDVRFSTACALT
+469 AHPDVRFSAACALA
-483 RFPGLKETL
+483 RFPGLKETP
-492 VISELINGLKVD
+492 VISELINALKVD
-504 ALRDP
+504 PLQ
-509 HYYEPV
+509 EG
-515 FDPQSNTTTYRRE
+515 NE
-528 TQFGDDFLRSAAVN
+528 FLRFQAVN
-542 GLKACGQDAKS
+542 GLRACGQDAKG

-567 SELRKSALAAIGTID
+567 SELRKSALEAIGTID
-582 PEKRLTTPEIDQI
+582 PKKRISTPEIDQI
-595 LTARETG
+595 LSARETG
-602 QSLVQK
+602 QSLAQQ
-608 IGTGQASFEDL
+608 IGRGQASFEEL

-640 PEAIARALPSLRSA
+640 PEAIARALPSLHSA
-654 LTTLGASDTTPDTM
+654 LTTLGNYHETTPQGQFSRYFLLD
-668 LGAYDTIQVIKQSDP
+668 LIKQSDP
-683 QFLLV
+683 QFLV
-688 ALKTPLTT
+688 
-696 HFAADALGEL
+696 G
-706 GTEARF
+706 
-712 ALPALYE
+712 
-719 AIEGDSWGTQR
+719 
-730 AIESA
+730 
-735 IKRIDPNAPKL
+735 
-746 LFTYGD
+746 
-752 DLQLAENALMEAANT
+752 
-767 AEGELRRRIE
+767 
-777 NVYEKHA
+777 
-784 YDENRG
+784 
-790 LRNMTRSKV
+790 
-799 IAFARAVR
+799 VR
-807 EVDQRAYNLFVAKL
+807 EVGQTHGLL
-821 VEHEP
+821 G
-826 SLADALK
+826 L
-833 PAE
+833 

>member
-1 MDMEDSEL
+1 MMDMEDSEL

-39 QLRDPDLSQEVAQT
+39 QLRDPDLAQEVTQT

-110 DTAWEQLSPLLDQ
+110 DTAWEQLSPLLDE

-210 AKIKAAGALTFS
+210 AKIKAAGAVTFS

-292 GKLSSSATDPALA
+292 GKLGSAATDPAIA
-305 AALENLRAV
+305 VALENLRAV
-314 LHEPWK
+314 VREPWK
-320 TRHRPD
+320 TRRRPD

-356 QALWS
+356 LALWN

-394 DDDDIQKLFTA
+394 DDDDIHKLFTA
-405 LHPGVELIPDLM
+405 LHPGVELIPDLL
-417 DMMRQPEPGAA
+417 DMMRQPVLGGRGGVA
-428 QPTPAP
+428 
-434 PGGRGGVA
+434 GGRGGVA

-448 IQNNPGSEAIYRN
+448 VQNNPGSEAIYRN
-461 DLAAFLQD
+461 DLAAFLQDQD

-483 RFPGLKETL
+483 RFPGLKETP
-492 VISELINGLKVD
+492 VISELINALKVD
-504 ALRDP
+504 PLQ
-509 HYYEPV
+509 EG
-515 FDPQSNTTTYRRE
+515 NE
-528 TQFGDDFLRSAAVN
+528 FLRFQAVN
-542 GLKACGQDAKS
+542 GLRACGQDAKG

-567 SELRKSALAAIGTID
+567 SGLRKSALEAIGTID
-582 PEKRLTTPEIDQI
+582 PKKRISTPEIDQI
-595 LTARETG
+595 LSARETG
-602 QSLVQK
+602 QSLAQQ
-608 IGTGQASFEDL
+608 IGRGQASFEEL

-640 PEAIARALPSLRSA
+640 PEAIARALPSLHSA
-654 LTTLGASDTTPDTM
+654 LTTLGDYNETTPQGQCSRYFLLD
-668 LGAYDTIQVIKQSDP
+668 LIKQSDP
-683 QFLLV
+683 QFLVV
-688 ALKTPLTT
+688 ALKTPP
-696 HFAADALGEL
+696 HDAAAHDAADALGDL

-719 AIEGDSWGTQR
+719 AIEGDSWETR
-730 AIESA
+730 LAIESA

-746 LFTYGD
+746 TFTCAD
-752 DLQLAENALMEAANT
+752 DLLPAEKALREAADT

-777 NVYEKHA
+777 KVYEK
-784 YDENRG
+784 YTQDQNDGGYRN
-790 LRNMTRSKV
+790 NMTRSEV
-799 IAFARAVR
+799 IAFAHAVR
-807 EVDQRAYNLFVAKL
+807 DVDQRAYNLFVAKL
-821 VEHEP
+821 VERDP
-826 SLADALK
+826 SLAEALK

>member
-1 MDMEDSEL
+1 MMDMEDSEL

-17 SDAAFTTLVQRYADL
+17 SDPAFTALVLRYADL

-39 QLRDPDLSQEVAQT
+39 QLRDPHLSQEVAQT

-93 RERERKAAQ
+93 RERERKAEQ

-110 DTAWEQLSPLLDQ
+110 DTAWEQLSPLLDE

-130 KDRLAVLLRFF
+130 NDRLAVLLRFF

-149 GQALGISED
+149 GQALEISED

-175 AKNGVACPAGII
+175 ARNGVACPAGII

-210 AKIKAAGALTFS
+210 AKIKAAGAVTFS

-292 GKLSSSATDPALA
+292 GKLGSAATDPAIA
-305 AALENLRAV
+305 VALENLRAV

-320 TRHRPD
+320 TRRRPD
-326 QKIRDALAQLGS
+326 QKIRDALVQFGS

-343 VPVLLKILNAGSD
+343 LPVLLEILKASSD

-405 LHPGVELIPDLM
+405 LHPGVELIPDLL
-417 DMMRQPEPGAA
+417 DMMRQPDF
-428 QPTPAP
+428 
-434 PGGRGGVA
+434 GGRGRVA
-442 GLIATL
+442 GLIATVV
-448 IQNNPGSEAIYRN
+448 QNNPGSEAIYRN

-469 AHPDVRFSTACALT
+469 AQPDVRFSTACALT
-483 RFPGLKETL
+483 RFPGLKETP
-492 VISELINGLKVD
+492 VISELINALKVD
-504 ALRDP
+504 ALQ
-509 HYYEPV
+509 E
-515 FDPQSNTTTYRRE
+515 
-528 TQFGDDFLRSAAVN
+528 GDDFLRFQAVN
-542 GLKACGQDAKS
+542 GLRACGQDAKG

-567 SELRKSALAAIGTID
+567 SGLRKSALEAIGTID
-582 PEKRLTTPEIDQI
+582 PKKRLSTPEIDQI

-602 QSLVQK
+602 QSLAQQ
-608 IGTGQASFEDL
+608 IGRGQASFEEL

-640 PEAIARALPSLRSA
+640 PEAVTRALPSLRSA
-654 LTTLGASDTTPDTM
+654 LTTLGDYHETTPQGQCSRYFLLD
-668 LGAYDTIQVIKQSDP
+668 LIKQSDP
-683 QFLLV
+683 QFLVV
-688 ALKTPLTT
+688 ALKTPP
-696 HFAADALGEL
+696 HDAAAHDAADALGDL
-706 GTEARF
+706 G
-712 ALPALYE
+712 
-719 AIEGDSWGTQR
+719 
-730 AIESA
+730 
-735 IKRIDPNAPKL
+735 
-746 LFTYGD
+746 
-752 DLQLAENALMEAANT
+752 
-767 AEGELRRRIE
+767 
-777 NVYEKHA
+777 
-784 YDENRG
+784 
-790 LRNMTRSKV
+790 
-799 IAFARAVR
+799 
-807 EVDQRAYNLFVAKL
+807 
-821 VEHEP
+821 
-826 SLADALK
+826 
-833 PAE
+833 

>member
-9 LREFAERG
+9 LREFSERG
-17 SDAAFTTLVQRYADL
+17 SDAAFTTLVDRYADL

-39 QLRDPDLSQEVAQT
+39 QLRDPDLAQEVAQT

-110 DTAWEQLSPLLDQ
+110 DTAWEQLSPLLDE

-210 AKIKAAGALTFS
+210 AKIKAAGAVTFS

-292 GKLSSSATDPALA
+292 GKLGSAATDPAIA
-305 AALENLRAV
+305 VALENLRAV

-343 VPVLLKILNAGSD
+343 VPVLLKILNAGREH
-356 QALWS
+356 ALWN

-382 LLRTNPNRLGRL
+382 LLRTNPNRLAQL
-394 DDDDIQKLFTA
+394 TDDIEKLFTA

-417 DMMRQPEPGAA
+417 DMMRQPDF
-428 QPTPAP
+428 
-434 PGGRGGVA
+434 GGRAGVA

-448 IQNNPGSEAIYRN
+448 VQNNPGSEAIYRN

-483 RFPGLKETL
+483 TFPGLKETL

-528 TQFGDDFLRSAAVN
+528 TQSADDFRRSQAVN

-553 AVAALEELAGNTSN
+553 AVAALEELSGNTSN
-567 SELRKSALAAIGTID
+567 SELRKCALAAIGTID
-582 PEKRLTTPEIDQI
+582 LEKRLATPEIDQI

-654 LTTLGASDTTPDTM
+654 LTTLGA
-668 LGAYDTIQVIKQSDP
+668 YDTIQVIKQSDP
-683 QFLLV
+683 QFLVV
-688 ALKTPLTT
+688 ALKTP
-696 HFAADALGEL
+696 HDAAAYDAADALGDL

-719 AIEGDSWGTQR
+719 AIERDSWGTQR

-790 LRNMTRSKV
+790 LRNMTRSEV

>member
-1 MDMEDSEL
+1 
-9 LREFAERG
+9 
-17 SDAAFTTLVQRYADL
+17 
-32 VYSTALR
+32 
-39 QLRDPDLSQEVAQT
+39 
-53 VFCLLARKA
+53 
-62 RSLCNRTALV
+62 
-72 GWFYRA
+72 
-78 ACFAAADVL
+78 
-87 RTERRR
+87 
-93 RERERKAAQ
+93 
-102 MEIQATDT
+102 
-110 DTAWEQLSPLLDQ
+110 LSPLLDE
-123 AINQLGE
+123 AMNQLGE

-175 AKNGVACPAGII
+175 ARNGVACPAGII

-210 AKIKAAGALTFS
+210 AKIKAAGAVTVS

-266 KKTSGQVNSRKTL
+266 KKTSGQVNSRKRL
-279 ATTGSIDA
+279 ATTVSIDA

-292 GKLSSSATDPALA
+292 GKLGSAATDPAIA
-305 AALENLRAV
+305 VALENLRAV

-343 VPVLLKILNAGSD
+343 LPVLLKILKAGSD
-356 QALWS
+356 QALWN

-382 LLRTNPNRLGRL
+382 LLRTNPNRLAQL
-394 DDDDIQKLFTA
+394 TTDIEPLFTA
-405 LHPGVELIPDLM
+405 LQPGVELIPDLM
-417 DMMRQPEPGAA
+417 DMMRQPDF
-428 QPTPAP
+428 
-434 PGGRGGVA
+434 GGRGEVA

-448 IQNNPGSEAIYRN
+448 VQNNPGSEAIYRN

-469 AHPDVRFSTACALT
+469 AQPDVRFSTACALT
-483 RFPGLKETL
+483 RFPGLKETG
-492 VISELINGLKVD
+492 VISELINALKVD

-515 FDPQSNTTTYRRE
+515 FDPTYRRDLD
-528 TQFGDDFLRSAAVN
+528 QLRDDFRRSQAVN

-553 AVAALEELAGNTSN
+553 AVAALEELAGNTSS
-567 SELRKSALAAIGTID
+567 SELRKSALDAIGTID
-582 PEKRLTTPEIDQI
+582 PEKRLATPEIDQI

-640 PEAIARALPSLRSA
+640 PEAVARALPSLRSA
-654 LTTLGASDTTPDTM
+654 LTT

-683 QFLLV
+683 QFLVV
-688 ALKTPLTT
+688 ALKTP
-696 HFAADALGEL
+696 HDAAAHDAADALGDL

-719 AIEGDSWGTQR
+719 AIEVDSWGTQR

-746 LFTYGD
+746 LFTFED

-790 LRNMTRSKV
+790 LRNMTRSEV
-799 IAFARAVR
+799 IAFAQAVR

-821 VEHEP
+821 VEVNP